1 MHESQS
7 GVLVSEAQARRF
19 WEKVKKMENGCWL
32 WQGARSADGYGGVN
46 LLVPGVLLS
55 TGRQKQK
62 AVRAH
67 RLAWFI
73 THGEWPPEL
82 TPAGKKAVLLHS
94 CDVRACVNPMHLSV
108 GTHAEN
114 SADMAAKGRASK
126 GESHY
131 AKIDPDRLARGTSN
145 ARARLTNEQ
154 VIEVRQK
161 FTGIRG
167 QLSALA
173 REYGMPVTAIHEI
186 VNNKVWTH
194 LPPCE
199 HAGRMHSAEI
209 TLDRMRE
216 EFEKRVEKK
225 PGSCHMWKGPLSANG
240 FPIFCLGGKVYMAG
254 RAAWALAYGDLPD
267 KQLVRRICESPL
279 CVNPEHLTIRD
290 EVNTGAKT
298 IPVGVN
304 GERSLARMPSGQW
317 ASQAKLTDEQVRA
330 LRAEHAAAPRSPTD
344 PSKPV
349 RGTDTA
355 LALKYGVSKSTVHEI
370 IIRRTWS
377 HLDGA

>member
-1 MHESQS
+1 M
-7 GVLVSEAQARRF
+7 V
-19 WEKVKKMENGCWL
+19 
-32 WQGARSADGYGGVN
+32 
-46 LLVPGVLLS
+46 
-55 TGRQKQK
+55 
-62 AVRAH
+62 
-67 RLAWFI
+67 
-73 THGEWPPEL
+73 
-82 TPAGKKAVLLHS
+82 
-94 CDVRACVNPMHLSV
+94 
-108 GTHAEN
+108 
-114 SADMAAKGRASK
+114 AKGRAAQ
-126 GESHY
+126 GDAHY
-131 AKIDPDRLARGTSN
+131 SRETPEKLARGSRN
-145 ARARLTNEQ
+145 ARTRLTDEQ
-154 VIEVRQK
+154 VIEIRQK

-167 QLSALA
+167 QLSALG
-173 REYGMPVTAIHEI
+173 REYEMPPSAIFEI

-225 PGSCHMWKGPLSANG
+225 PGFCHMWKGPLSANG

-254 RAAWALAYGDLPD
+254 RAAWALAYGDLP
-267 KQLVRRICESPL
+267 KAQLVRRICESPL

-290 EVNTGAKT
+290 EVDTGAKA

-304 GERSLARMPSGQW
+304 GEQSLARMPSGQW

-330 LRAEHAAAPRSPTD
+330 LRAEHAAAPRSLTD
-344 PSKPV
+344 PAKPV